1 LGAEAEPDWHAAA
14 QTLVNAFNALEKPE
28 QRILLTEKLC
38 DRLGGNLYPAF
49 LQILFNVER
58 YADEDAKSLVTSTLV
73 FGLNSGRLPSGKL
86 SAWGS
91 SAVPDAS
98 AFGQTRSLGP
108 IEYLCAWYAQPSDQS
123 PLALA
128 AFSNIAT
135 SLLRLANSDQASKAL
150 YCAKLAQDAEDPLSG
165 SLSRQTRSAIGA
177 LAKTW
182 ANDETPEKAVQSFV
196 DTLSGGGLLDEIS
209 VGFKPTERPF

>member
-1 LGAEAEPDWHAAA
+1 MEAEPDWHGAA
-14 QTLVNAFNALEKPE
+14 QTLVTAFNSLERPE
-28 QRILLTEKLC
+28 ERILLTEKLC

-58 YADEDAKSLVTSTLV
+58 YADDEAKSLVTSTLV

-91 SAVPDAS
+91 SAVPDTS

-123 PLALA
+123 PLPLVS
-128 AFSNIAT
+128 FNNIAT
-135 SLLRLANSDQASKAL
+135 SLLRLANSDPASKAL

-165 SLSRQTRSAIGA
+165 SLSRQTRSAIGT
-177 LAKTW
+177 LAQTW
-182 ANDETPEKAVQSFV
+182 ANDETPENVVKSFV
-196 DTLSGGGLLDEIS
+196 NALSSGGLLDEIS
-209 VGFKPTERPF
+209 VGFNPSERPF

>member
-1 LGAEAEPDWHAAA
+1 LEAEPDWHGAA
-14 QTLVNAFNALEKPE
+14 QTLVTAFNTLERPE
-28 QRILLTEKLC
+28 ERILLTEKLC

-58 YADEDAKSLVTSTLV
+58 YADDEAKSLVTSTLV

-91 SAVPDAS
+91 SAVPDTS

-123 PLALA
+123 PLPLVS
-128 AFSNIAT
+128 FNNIAT

-177 LAKTW
+177 LAQTW
-182 ANDETPEKAVQSFV
+182 ANDETPENVVKSFV
-196 DTLSGGGLLDEIS
+196 NALSSGGLLDEIS
-209 VGFKPTERPF
+209 VGFNPSERPF